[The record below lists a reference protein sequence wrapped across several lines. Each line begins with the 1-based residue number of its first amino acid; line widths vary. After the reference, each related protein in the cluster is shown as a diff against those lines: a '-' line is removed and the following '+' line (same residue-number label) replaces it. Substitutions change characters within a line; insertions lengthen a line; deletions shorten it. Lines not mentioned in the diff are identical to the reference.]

1 MFPTHQRRD
10 RSRGAGAGVG
20 PESSYGSST
29 LAVHHQPPA
38 HSQYPSNT
46 YPQQHAPLDSSTHS
60 NHSNNSGHAQTYAP
74 YPKWTPPTAPAP
86 AVSMHYPPQQVQHHE
101 QEHHHPHNNYAQ
113 EHQPHDH
120 GDYEQDHY
128 HHESHDQDPSHTGL
142 AHEVHHETP
151 YSSESTELLPG
162 QQGYE
167 WKPPA
172 ALQAFQAA
180 TVQPPVVNDSIPAVV
195 HHQPEP
201 EPEPEPEGN
210 DEQHEHGDD
219 SGFTSFLS
227 WGKLEDPV
235 DIAEFLL
242 NDPVICT
249 VADSSG
255 NTFLHAA
262 SDVGNISMVQFFLKN
277 FPEDSST
284 SLKTQNDQGFEP
296 IHMAAFGGMLHVVG
310 YVIFLF
316 NTVYFI
322 PF

>member
-1 MFPTHQRRD
+1 M
-10 RSRGAGAGVG
+10 
-20 PESSYGSST
+20 
-29 LAVHHQPPA
+29 
-38 HSQYPSNT
+38 
-46 YPQQHAPLDSSTHS
+46 
-60 NHSNNSGHAQTYAP
+60 
-74 YPKWTPPTAPAP
+74 
-86 AVSMHYPPQQVQHHE
+86 
-101 QEHHHPHNNYAQ
+101 
-113 EHQPHDH
+113 
-120 GDYEQDHY
+120 
-128 HHESHDQDPSHTGL
+128 
-142 AHEVHHETP
+142 
-151 YSSESTELLPG
+151 
-162 QQGYE
+162 
-167 WKPPA
+167 
-172 ALQAFQAA
+172 
-180 TVQPPVVNDSIPAVV
+180 QPPVVNDSIPTVV

-201 EPEPEPEGN
+201 EPEPEPECNDEHMPEPECN

-249 VADSSG
+249 VADSNG

-310 YVIFLF
+310 YVILGF
-316 NTVYFI
+316 
-322 PF
+322 